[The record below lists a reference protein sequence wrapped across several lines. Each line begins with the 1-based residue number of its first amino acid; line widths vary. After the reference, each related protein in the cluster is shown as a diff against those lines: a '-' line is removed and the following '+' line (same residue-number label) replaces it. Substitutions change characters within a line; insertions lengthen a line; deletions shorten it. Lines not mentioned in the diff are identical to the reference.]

1 MASRQPSQR
10 KRQQPAR
17 FSQDQDHDQQNSPKR
32 ARNTGED
39 VQPGRNPFI
48 RTASTRRGAGGSD
61 GGRTTADAAL
71 DGVGGAATVSP
82 AAADSHAAV
91 ENGGDDALLSLG
103 ALAGATSQRMGA
115 GEART
120 GVNAAVDGAMDDAEG
135 SQHGASG
142 QEDAAEEEEL
152 HASDCDVEDG
162 DGNDK
167 ALRADR

>member
-1 MASRQPSQR
+1 
-10 KRQQPAR
+10 
-17 FSQDQDHDQQNSPKR
+17 
-32 ARNTGED
+32 
-39 VQPGRNPFI
+39 
-48 RTASTRRGAGGSD
+48 
-61 GGRTTADAAL
+61 
-71 DGVGGAATVSP
+71 
-82 AAADSHAAV
+82 
-91 ENGGDDALLSLG
+91 
-103 ALAGATSQRMGA
+103 MGA